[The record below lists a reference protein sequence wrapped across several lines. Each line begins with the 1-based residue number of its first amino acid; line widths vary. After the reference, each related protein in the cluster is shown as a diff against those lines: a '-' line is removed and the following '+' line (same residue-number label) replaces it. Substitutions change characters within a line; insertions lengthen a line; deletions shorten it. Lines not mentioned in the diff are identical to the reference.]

1 MDNLKDHCWQTCWQL
16 EIQISVLLFI
26 TIVIV
31 IIWLVGLS
39 RDVVNKQLDNQKV
52 WFLYCYPR
60 SADIWQVSKLFSLEL
75 LKRLFFIFLFCFKS
89 IWLGKCNKGI
99 NDILWINLWSRLFK
113 SFIDNSYPDS
123 LGCQI
128 VNLVLDWEGTW
139 TWIWIGKERTDLKQY
154 QFLHSLKLSPFAN
167 NPTPLTLIKAKN

>member
-1 MDNLKDHCWQTCWQL
+1 MFLWVVQRSCLQTLGQSESL
-16 EIQISVLLFI
+16 ISLL
-26 TIVIV
+26 
-31 IIWLVGLS
+31 LS
-39 RDVVNKQLDNQKV
+39 
-52 WFLYCYPR
+52 
-60 SADIWQVSKLFSLEL
+60 SLRRHLTSVKTFFFRTFE
-75 LKRLFFIFLFCFKS
+75 KAVFIFLFCFKS
-89 IWLGKCNKGI
+89 IWLGKCNKDI

-154 QFLHSLKLSPFAN
+154 QFLHSLKLSPLAN